1 MSLIKYSKAGNSSAP
16 VASPQ
21 MGELEFR
28 RFQKLIFDAAGIHLA
43 PIKLSMV
50 EGRLAKRLK
59 ALQLPD
65 FVSYVRYIDLHEA
78 EYQLV
83 VDLLTTNE
91 TYFFREPKHFEFLRE
106 QVLRQLPNGQKLQ
119 VWSAACSSGEEP
131 YSIAMLLENELGNK
145 GWSILASDISQQVL
159 LRAKLGLYPLSRTE
173 GIPQAYLKKFCLR
186 GIDQEAGNLLVDKK
200 LREKVAF
207 SQVNLLDPPPGLPQ
221 FDVIFLRNVLIYFQA
236 ETKERVV
243 MQVIKYLRSGGYL
256 FIGHSETLNGLE
268 CGLQQVAPA
277 IYRKPL

>member
-43 PIKLSMV
+43 PIKRSMV

-59 ALQLPD
+59 VLQLPD

-106 QVLRQLPNGQKLQ
+106 QVLGQLPSGHKLQ

-131 YSIAMLLENELGNK
+131 YSVAMLLADELNNK

-173 GIPQAYLKKFCLR
+173 GIPLAYLKKFCLR

-207 SQVNLLDPPPGLPQ
+207 AQVNLLEPPPGLPQ

-243 MQVIKYLRSGGYL
+243 MQVIKNLKPNGYL